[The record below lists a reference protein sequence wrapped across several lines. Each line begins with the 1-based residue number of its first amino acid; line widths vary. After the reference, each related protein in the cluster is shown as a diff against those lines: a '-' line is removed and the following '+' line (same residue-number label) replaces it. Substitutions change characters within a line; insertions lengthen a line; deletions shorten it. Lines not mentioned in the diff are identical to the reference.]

1 MLNHMHDFH
10 RMILSLAFGVCLFG
24 ITGSSYGQQP
34 SQAFGGLHP
43 AAQLHPSR
51 FVYGTEAFARTISPP
66 ARPSAVL
73 VSPNNIP
80 QAYTPTSQG
89 IPMGT
94 NPSILGEV
102 NNIGIAPS
110 NANATRGEPQPR
122 EDLQQIIS
130 RSSTLSERD
139 AIRVLSNGSEA
150 ILRGTVTS
158 DYDLR
163 LAEAMLL
170 LSPQVQTV
178 RNELT
183 VGQ

>member
-1 MLNHMHDFH
+1 MPNLMHNFH
-10 RMILSLAFGVCLFG
+10 RMILSLALGFTLFG
-24 ITGSSYGQQP
+24 ITRSGYGQQAP
-34 SQAFGGLHP
+34 QAYGGLH

-51 FVYGTEAFARTISPP
+51 VVYGTEAFARPITPSV
-66 ARPSAVL
+66 RPSAVL

-80 QAYTPTSQG
+80 QTYAPTSQV
-89 IPMGT
+89 IPTAT
-94 NPSILGEV
+94 NPNILGEV
-102 NNIGIAPS
+102 NNTVAVPS
-110 NANATRGEPQPR
+110 DANSTGGVPQLR

-130 RSSTLSERD
+130 RSSALSARD
-139 AIRVLSNGSEA
+139 AIQVVGNGSEV

-170 LSPQVQTV
+170 FSPQVQAV

>member
-1 MLNHMHDFH
+1 MLNHMHNFH
-10 RMILSLAFGVCLFG
+10 RMILSLALGFCLFG
-24 ITGSSYGQQP
+24 ISGSSYGQQAP
-34 SQAFGGLHP
+34 QAFGGLHP

-66 ARPSAVL
+66 ARPSAAL

-80 QAYTPTSQG
+80 QTYTPTSQV
-89 IPMGT
+89 IPMEI
-94 NPSILGEV
+94 NPSILGEA

-110 NANATRGEPQPR
+110 NANVTRGEPQPR

-130 RSSTLSERD
+130 RSSSLSEGD
-139 AIRVLSNGSEA
+139 AIRVLGNGSEV
-150 ILRGTVTS
+150 ILRGTVAS

-163 LAEAMLL
+163 LAEAMLM